1 MTSKSYLIIIL
12 SCFFFL
18 ACEKEEDIPCINFPC
33 DGTDDKQINY
43 NRVAYDPAFR
53 IGTWI
58 NVRASA
64 TSPDTIIFHNN
75 SIWSNFNENG
85 GIHKKKY
92 GFDGL
97 YFLAYTNNLGEEV
110 NPPFRNQTY
119 YNDTTGI
126 YSVLLQQGINGFQQ
140 WNHYI
145 KIE

>member
-1 MTSKSYLIIIL
+1 MTNKSYLIIIL

-18 ACEKEEDIPCINFPC
+18 ACEKEEEIPCINFPC

-58 NVRASA
+58 NVRASV

-92 GFDGL
+92 KFDKL
-97 YFLAYTNNLGEEV
+97 YLVFYDGYDGSILDEPAKK
-110 NPPFRNQTY
+110 QTY
-119 YNDTTGI
+119 YNDSTGI
-126 YSVLLQQGINGFQQ
+126 FSILSAFYIDGTQS
-140 WNHYI
+140 WDHYI